1 LFTPDTANA
10 ILQTSIVNTTRQDVL
25 VWKLTPAGKF
35 NSKSAYKHCFNNL
48 ALPPNQRPKSAPPQ
62 VVDLL
67 NKVWR
72 EKLMAPRVQTFAWR
86 LLRGALPT
94 GKRASK
100 FSKHI
105 TKNCAR
111 CGSLEDEMH
120 MLFLCPFSKAAW
132 FSSPWYIRTE
142 VIAENNHSIPQ
153 MLNILLNSAHPE
165 ININSLY
172 TFLWCLWKARNDT
185 LFGRKFCKPLQVYPA
200 ANAIMQ
206 GSRLEDVM
214 AVQDQHS
221 VTAVV

>member
-1 LFTPDTANA
+1 
-10 ILQTSIVNTTRQDVL
+10 
-25 VWKLTPAGKF
+25 
-35 NSKSAYKHCFNNL
+35 
-48 ALPPNQRPKSAPPQ
+48 
-62 VVDLL
+62 
-67 NKVWR
+67 
-72 EKLMAPRVQTFAWR
+72 MAPRVQTFAWR

-105 TKNCAR
+105 TKKCAR

-132 FSSPWYIRTE
+132 FSSPWYIKTE

-185 LFGRKFCKPLQVYPA
+185 LFGRKFCKPGLEWMTQGYTFSTTMCMLELGGYDAVLGMDWLKSCSPMIVDWITKTLTIPHNESEAHLIGIQPTEPA
-200 ANAIMQ
+200 NMSQ
-206 GSRLEDVM
+206 Y
-214 AVQDQHS
+214 
-221 VTAVV
+221 